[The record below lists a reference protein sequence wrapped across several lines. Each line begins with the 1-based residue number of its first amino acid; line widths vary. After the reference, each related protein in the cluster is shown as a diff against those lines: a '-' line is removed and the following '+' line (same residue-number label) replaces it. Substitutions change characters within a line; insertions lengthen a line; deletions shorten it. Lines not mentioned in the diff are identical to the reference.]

1 MVLETLLVVTAYFL
15 AFFIVGTLIK
25 NNSIVDMGWGIGFVL
40 VAVYSMVRTG
50 NYSVVSLLTT
60 LMVTLW
66 GGRLFYH
73 IFKRNVGKPED
84 FRYANWR
91 KEWGKWVIPR
101 SLFQVYLLQGLMMM
115 IIGFPIVLIHEKSGS
130 EFGVLTA
137 IGIAVWL
144 TGYYF
149 EVVGDAELKKFKSNP
164 ENKGK
169 LITTG
174 LWALTRHPNYFGE
187 AVMWWG
193 IFIVAISVGVP
204 WFAIISP
211 ITITFLLLFVSGV
224 PLLEKSM
231 EKRPGFEAYA
241 KRTNKFFPW
250 FPKKGV

>member
-1 MVLETLLVVTAYFL
+1 MVIETTLVVMSYFFV
-15 AFFIVGTLIK
+15 FFIVGTMIK

-50 NYSVVSLLTT
+50 NYSLVSFLTT

-101 SLFQVYLLQGLMMM
+101 SLLQVYLLQGLMMM
-115 IIGFPIVLIHEKSGS
+115 VIGFPIVLIHEKSGS

-137 IGIAVWL
+137 LGIVIWL
-144 TGYYF
+144 VGYYF
-149 EVVGDAELKKFKSNP
+149 EVAGDAELKKFKSNP

-193 IFIVAISVGVP
+193 IFIVALSIGVS
-204 WFAIISP
+204 WIAIISP
-211 ITITFLLLFVSGV
+211 IAITFLLLFVSGV

-231 EKRPGFEAYA
+231 EKRPGFEEYS
-241 KRTNKFFPW
+241 KITNKFFPW
-250 FPKKGV
+250 FPKKEA

>member
-1 MVLETLLVVTAYFL
+1 MLLETLFVIIAYFFI
-15 AFFIVGTLIK
+15 FFIVGTAIK

-40 VAVYSMVRTG
+40 VAVYSMIRMG
-50 NYSVVSLLTT
+50 NYTLVSLLTT

-73 IFKRNVGKPED
+73 IFKRNFGKPED

-115 IIGFPIVLIHEKSGS
+115 IIGFPVVLIHEKSGS
-130 EFGVLTA
+130 EFGPLTA
-137 IGIAVWL
+137 LGVAIWL

-149 EVVGDAELKKFKSNP
+149 EVVGDAELKKFKSIP

-193 IFIVAISVGVP
+193 VFIVAISVGVP

-211 ITITFLLLFVSGV
+211 ITISFLLLFVSGV

-231 EKRPGFEAYA
+231 KKRPGFEEYA